1 MINRTGRKRKQGIT
15 RERIIEA
22 AFSVF
27 NNVDFTTATIRDIAS
42 ASGISPASIY
52 KHFKSKE
59 DMLDAITVEKMRQ
72 MDIDLRSHLLGI
84 KGVLNKLRKMTWFYL
99 DLYDRDN
106 SIAWTL
112 YITTSPTIWKKS
124 RRAWETA
131 VLTGRLLKDIVR
143 EGQRSGE
150 VRPNLNIRVLEM
162 MYFGALRHICIFS
175 LVGTD
180 TKSPTQMSAMADD
193 LAEIVYGAIRS
204 LDKKQKAFVC
214 PYADRGVRSRSAVK
228 KGSRK

>member
-1 MINRTGRKRKQGIT
+1 MSGIKRKNTQGIT

-27 NNVDFTTATIRDIAS
+27 NNVDFTTATIRDIAR

-59 DMLDAITVEKMRQ
+59 DMLDAITVEKIRQ
-72 MDIDLRSHLLGI
+72 MDIDLRHHLVGI

-131 VLTGRLLKDIVR
+131 VLTGRLFKDIIR

-150 VRPNLNIRVLEM
+150 ISRTLNIRVLEM

-175 LVGTD
+175 LVGT
-180 TKSPTQMSAMADD
+180 TSESVTHMSDMADD
-193 LAEIVYGAIRS
+193 LTEMTYRAIRS
-204 LDKKQKAFVC
+204 LDKQEAFIC
-214 PYADRGVRSRSAVK
+214 PYSTRVVRARPGSKRGGK
-228 KGSRK
+228 K